1 MSVDYQDPKY
11 RFEERVKR
19 LVEAY
24 EDSRGITR
32 AVAEEIVRKVI
43 ETKENP
49 QC

>member
-1 MSVDYQDPKY
+1 MSVDIHDPKY

-32 AVAEEIVRKVI
+32 AVAEEIVKFVI
-43 ETKENP
+43 DTKEQP
-49 QC
+49 K

>member
-1 MSVDYQDPKY
+1 MEIDIHDPKY

-32 AVAEEIVRKVI
+32 EIAEEIVRKVI
-43 ETKENP
+43 TEKE
-49 QC
+49 QSQ

>member
-1 MSVDYQDPKY
+1 MEIDIHDPKY
-11 RFEERVKR
+11 RYDERVKR

-43 ETKENP
+43 VEKENP
-49 QC
+49 Q

>member
-1 MSVDYQDPKY
+1 MEIDIHDPKY
-11 RFEERVKR
+11 RFEERVTR

>member
-1 MSVDYQDPKY
+1 MSVDYTNPKY

-32 AVAEEIVRKVI
+32 AVAEEIVKFVI
-43 ETKENP
+43 DTKEQP
-49 QC
+49 K

>member
-1 MSVDYQDPKY
+1 MSVDYTDLKY

-32 AVAEEIVRKVI
+32 EIAEEIVRKVI
-43 ETKENP
+43 VEKENP
-49 QC
+49 Q

>member
-1 MSVDYQDPKY
+1 MSVDYTDLKY

-32 AVAEEIVRKVI
+32 EIAEEIVRKVI
-43 ETKENP
+43 TEKE
-49 QC
+49 QSQ